1 MIFIILTFITA
12 FLIEGLGT
20 VVSVI
25 GLSTL
30 FGANPIIISLAVALD
45 MGKLVVVSL
54 LYKYWHKMGVMM
66 KGYAL
71 IASFVTM
78 LITSAG
84 AAGYLTGEFQKAIL
98 GTQETTLK
106 VDVLKQQQAK
116 YEERK
121 KQIDDQIASLPEK
134 TSVNQRI
141 RLMRQFKD
149 EQQSLQ
155 AKIEEIDSKL
165 PELQMQ
171 QIGVEAKAGPI
182 LYISKAFDVPVEVAV
197 KYVVLMIIFVFDPLA
212 VFLIIAGNFLLDSR
226 KKSEPVVETKPEPEP
241 GSIEG
246 SRDLLEES
254 TTPVQSVESEEPV
267 VVSVEQIEP
276 AATVESEEPADTQI
290 DPVEPAEPIVE
301 APVPETEI
309 IEVTESP
316 ESPEVVSPPQN
327 VDPVTE
333 AKSKARRSPR
343 VATPMVEPSVVA
355 NVERKEIKL
364 DDLRP
369 HRSSLHDIREQA
381 SVFFD
386 QDIRNSAHGDFY
398 AKNR

>member
-54 LYKYWHKMGVMM
+54 LYKYWQKMGVMM

-141 RLMRQFKD
+141 RLMRQFKG

-155 AKIEEIDSKL
+155 AKIEEIDTKL

-212 VFLIIAGNFLLDSR
+212 VFLIIAGNFLLDAR
-226 KKSEPVVETKPEPEP
+226 KKPEPTVETEP
-241 GSIEG
+241 ESIVEPDPVEEAQ
-246 SRDLLEES
+246 DLLED
-254 TTPVQSVESEEPV
+254 PVE
-267 VVSVEQIEP
+267 
-276 AATVESEEPADTQI
+276 
-290 DPVEPAEPIVE
+290 PVEPAEPIVE
-301 APVPETEI
+301 ASVSETKI
-309 IEVTESP
+309 AEVIESP
-316 ESPEVVSPPQN
+316 ESPEVVSPLQN
-327 VDPVTE
+327 VDPATE
-333 AKSKARRSPR
+333 TKPKARRSPR
-343 VATPMVEPSVVA
+343 VAAPMVEPSVVA

-364 DDLRP
+364 DDLQP